1 MVNTI
6 NSQPDLDF
14 ARKWWNKVRQNSGTI
29 LTKPVIRRKLE
40 KQVKELTKKLEENP
54 AQQDLNLILNRWTF
68 DNQPPQTAQEFLTKF
83 GDWINK
89 QSNNKKNWDEFLTQQ
104 GVDNLK
110 ELEVEITR
118 LKNTKSNQ
126 KITNLENKLA
136 DAKAELKK
144 SQEQVKSLSQI
155 KEGLENQITNAIN
168 QIDGLLTNLKKGI
181 IDKNWKKEI
190 SNYIGV
196 IKDLLTERDNNS
208 SSSLPK

>member
-14 ARKWWNKVRQNSGTI
+14 ARKWWNKVRQSSGTI
-29 LTKPVIRRKLE
+29 LTKPVLWRKLE
-40 KQVKELTKKLEENP
+40 KQVKELTKQLEENP
-54 AQQDLNLILNRWTF
+54 VQQDLNLILNRWTF
-68 DNQPPQTAQEFLTKF
+68 DNQPPQTVQEFLTKF

-104 GVDNLK
+104 GVNNLK
-110 ELEVEITR
+110 ELETEITR

-168 QIDGLLTNLKKGI
+168 QIDGLLTNLKKGM

-208 SSSLPK
+208 SSFLPK

>member
-14 ARKWWNKVRQNSGTI
+14 ARKWWNKVRQSSGTI
-29 LTKPVIRRKLE
+29 LTKPVLRRKLE
-40 KQVKELTKKLEENP
+40 KQVKELTKQLEENP
-54 AQQDLNLILNRWTF
+54 VQQDLNLILNRWTF
-68 DNQPPQTAQEFLTKF
+68 DNQPPQTVQEFLTKF

-104 GVDNLK
+104 GVNNLK
-110 ELEVEITR
+110 ELETEITR

-168 QIDGLLTNLKKGI
+168 QIDGLLTNLKKGM

-208 SSSLPK
+208 SSFLPK

>member
-14 ARKWWNKVRQNSGTI
+14 ARKWWNKVRQSSGTI
-29 LTKPVIRRKLE
+29 LTKPVLRRKLE
-40 KQVKELTKKLEENP
+40 KQVKELTKQLEENP
-54 AQQDLNLILNRWTF
+54 VQQDLNLILNRWTF
-68 DNQPPQTAQEFLTKF
+68 DNQPPQTVQEFLTKF

-104 GVDNLK
+104 GVNNLK
-110 ELEVEITR
+110 ELETEITR

-168 QIDGLLTNLKKGI
+168 QIDGLLTNLKKGM

-190 SNYIGV
+190 SDYIGV